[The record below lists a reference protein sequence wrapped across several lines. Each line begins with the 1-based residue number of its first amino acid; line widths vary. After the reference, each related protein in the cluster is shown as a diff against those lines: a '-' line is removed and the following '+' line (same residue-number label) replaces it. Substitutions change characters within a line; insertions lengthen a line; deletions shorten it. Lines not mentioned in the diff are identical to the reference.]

1 MTTILDGQFKK
12 PPTLEDLVNM
22 VDYKDMF
29 ENYKPSEFAVS
40 FINFV
45 KLVNDGNME
54 NLTPIMHFKLLDSII
69 VEGYDSVLNVVHRG
83 GAKTSILGRYLF
95 PYLALYKELPNL
107 KGKIDLCMYV
117 TDTMENGVK
126 NMRNNL
132 EFMWENS
139 KFLRKYL
146 PYAKFTDPEW
156 VYKNSNGEETT
167 IKGFGVTSSMRGV
180 GKYNKRPTIAV
191 LDDLITDKNSESP
204 TIIKDVETTVNS
216 AVRQALNPNT
226 RKMLWIGTPFNR
238 KDPLYKAASSGM
250 WYTQVFPVC
259 QEFPCKREEFVGSWE
274 DRFSYDFVKREYDF
288 LYGQGK
294 IADFN
299 RELMLRVVSDE
310 DRIITVNDIIWYSR
324 DELLKQKHKYN
335 FYITTDFAT
344 SEKQKSDYSVI
355 SVWAYNHN
363 SDWLWVDGKIERHT
377 MDKNIDD
384 LFRFV
389 NMYNP
394 QSVGVEVSGQQGG
407 FISWIRKEMLR
418 RNHFFA
424 LASDKASGEEG
435 LRPTTNKLQRF
446 NVAVP
451 LFKSKKIW
459 FPEELKDS
467 KEMKEAMEELLS
479 ITPEGF
485 KSKHDDFVDTV
496 SQLPL
501 LSAWNPPEE
510 TQTIDKKSNDEYVR
524 HLLEN
529 GGNISSYIV

>member
-1 MTTILDGQFKK
+1 
-12 PPTLEDLVNM
+12 
-22 VDYKDMF
+22 
-29 ENYKPSEFAVS
+29 
-40 FINFV
+40 
-45 KLVNDGNME
+45 
-54 NLTPIMHFKLLDSII
+54 
-69 VEGYDSVLNVVHRG
+69 
-83 GAKTSILGRYLF
+83 
-95 PYLALYKELPNL
+95 
-107 KGKIDLCMYV
+107 
-117 TDTMENGVK
+117 
-126 NMRNNL
+126 
-132 EFMWENS
+132 
-139 KFLRKYL
+139 
-146 PYAKFTDPEW
+146 
-156 VYKNSNGEETT
+156 
-167 IKGFGVTSSMRGV
+167 
-180 GKYNKRPTIAV
+180 
-191 LDDLITDKNSESP
+191 
-204 TIIKDVETTVNS
+204 
-216 AVRQALNPNT
+216 
-226 RKMLWIGTPFNR
+226 
-238 KDPLYKAASSGM
+238 
-250 WYTQVFPVC
+250 
-259 QEFPCKREEFVGSWE
+259 
-274 DRFSYDFVKREYDF
+274 
-288 LYGQGK
+288 
-294 IADFN
+294 
-299 RELMLRVVSDE
+299 
-310 DRIITVNDIIWYSR
+310 
-324 DELLKQKHKYN
+324 
-335 FYITTDFAT
+335 
-344 SEKQKSDYSVI
+344 
-355 SVWAYNHN
+355 
-363 SDWLWVDGKIERHT
+363 